1 MSTPARCIRI
11 LLVDDHPAI
20 RRGLRHL
27 LAASADMEV
36 VGEAAEAES
45 ALQAA
50 QALMPNVVL
59 LDVHL
64 GSASGFEVAARMR
77 TEIPQARIILLTSFV
92 GTGEADRAS
101 ACGAHACLRKRD
113 ADNCLAETIRAV
125 VCAEEMIGR

>member
-1 MSTPARCIRI
+1 MSIQTLCIRI

-27 LAASADMEV
+27 LAAAADMEV

-50 QALMPNVVL
+50 HTLMPDVVL

-64 GSASGFEVAARMR
+64 GNGSGFEVAARMR
-77 TEIPQARIILLTSFV
+77 TEIPQVRIILLTSFV
-92 GTGEADRAS
+92 GMGEADRAS
-101 ACGAHACLRKRD
+101 ASGAHAYLPKRD
-113 ADNCLAETIRAV
+113 ADTRLVETIRAV
-125 VCAEEMIGR
+125 V